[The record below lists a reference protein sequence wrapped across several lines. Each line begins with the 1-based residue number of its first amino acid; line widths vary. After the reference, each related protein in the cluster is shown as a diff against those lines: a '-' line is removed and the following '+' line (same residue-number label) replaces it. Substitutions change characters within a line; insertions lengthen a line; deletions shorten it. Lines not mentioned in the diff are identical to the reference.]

1 MEAQQLLKNT
11 CQWTEKLYDMAY
23 DPNDDEKNEVLQ
35 YVKSNGKNMI
45 VYIEYSYKQ
54 LGLTDEW
61 LHKMYDAIGNPLVV
75 KREILLQRLRGSSE
89 SPYEQED
96 IEYITSMIHPVHD
109 EMYLLEHFRFD
120 IYKPLEKHIPYLVGV
135 DCSTGTMGD
144 SNAITIINPNTEEP
158 DAEFQCPFIGE
169 TLFEKLLQELYK
181 VIPRAVFIIERNSIG
196 DGIIDHLL
204 HSGMAHRL
212 YFDKNKDLLENNIQ
226 ALSTTESMLKR
237 QAIQKRFY
245 GVYTEGSSREDMFAI
260 LNNRMAE
267 YKDKFI
273 TKNITDDITRLV
285 RTKSGKIEASSGFHD
300 DSIMSYLI
308 AMYVWYH
315 GNNLNA
321 FGVVKG
327 KIDPAEMNKGTKR
340 PEDYKG
346 SDIIPDRDL
355 DIMAQQAKVRKENDY
370 QAMMAKAIR
379 EAQQQTLA
387 LSKKKLIN
395 NQILDNTPDD
405 VLDDMYDE
413 GSIPLDFFN
422 ELNGF

>member
-169 TLFEKLLQELYK
+169 TLFEKLLLELYK
-181 VIPRAVFIIERNSIG
+181 VIP
-196 DGIIDHLL
+196 
-204 HSGMAHRL
+204 
-212 YFDKNKDLLENNIQ
+212 
-226 ALSTTESMLKR
+226 
-237 QAIQKRFY
+237 
-245 GVYTEGSSREDMFAI
+245 
-260 LNNRMAE
+260 
-267 YKDKFI
+267 
-273 TKNITDDITRLV
+273 
-285 RTKSGKIEASSGFHD
+285 
-300 DSIMSYLI
+300 
-308 AMYVWYH
+308 
-315 GNNLNA
+315 
-321 FGVVKG
+321 
-327 KIDPAEMNKGTKR
+327 
-340 PEDYKG
+340 
-346 SDIIPDRDL
+346 
-355 DIMAQQAKVRKENDY
+355 
-370 QAMMAKAIR
+370 
-379 EAQQQTLA
+379 
-387 LSKKKLIN
+387 
-395 NQILDNTPDD
+395 
-405 VLDDMYDE
+405 
-413 GSIPLDFFN
+413 
-422 ELNGF
+422 